1 MTAGPGDHAAA
12 AEGRG
17 DGHFLA
23 SHADREQAIE
33 VLKDAFA
40 QGRLAEDELDSRT
53 GQALASRT
61 CAELAAVT
69 ADIPVGPAAAPA
81 AAPPPRRPLIAANSW
96 VERRSRGQLP
106 PRPAQ
111 GSQAPEVQ
119 PPGRA
124 GQDPALPLGG
134 SLDGPP
140 DGDPDRPDQARADL
154 RPDSSPP
161 GWPHSPGRG
170 ARTPRGIRP
179 VPGAV

>member
-1 MTAGPGDHAAA
+1 MAIGLIIAAA
-12 AEGRG
+12 IVFGG
-17 DGHFLA
+17 LLNYSLLVLPLA
-23 SHADREQAIE
+23 VPLGIT
-33 VLKDAFA
+33 L
-40 QGRLAEDELDSRT
+40 
-53 GQALASRT
+53 
-61 CAELAAVT
+61 
-69 ADIPVGPAAAPA
+69 
-81 AAPPPRRPLIAANSW
+81 PLIAANSW

-124 GQDPALPLGG
+124 GQDPALPLDG

-140 DGDPDRPDQARADL
+140 DGGPDRPDQARADL